1 MKGVA
6 FLATMLLAFAAQ
18 AAGNAVSVTH
28 AWVRWLPGDL
38 PAGGYATIENRGGS
52 AIRLLGADSSDYAMV
67 MLHRSV
73 EQNGVERMLAVDG
86 MDVPAHGSAA
96 LAPGGYHLMLM
107 QARHAIAPG
116 ASVHMRLHFSDG
128 STIAVDFI
136 ARSPAADASGG

>member
-6 FLATMLLAFAAQ
+6 LLAAILLSVGAQ
-18 AAGNAVSVTH
+18 AAGDGVSVTH
-28 AWVRWLPGDL
+28 AWVRWLPGNL
-38 PAGGYATIENRGGS
+38 PAGGYATIENRGDRT
-52 AIRLLGADSSDYAMV
+52 IRLLGADSPDYAMV

-107 QARHAIAPG
+107 QARHTIAPG
-116 ASVHMRLHFSDG
+116 AAVHMRLHFSDG
-128 STIAVDFI
+128 SSVAADFI
-136 ARSPAADASGG
+136 ARPPSADTGGG